1 MLSELYAKFIEQD
14 RKEQRLEK
22 LILRHKRALQKLQ
35 ERGGWWNCCLIPL
48 ADKLSEILN
57 MPYKIYGP
65 FGLGAETSIYFFPDG
80 KCGDIVK
87 SDTYGITL
95 HPAYKDGEGSCAE
108 RFYLTYNTGERTNT
122 YPEGTIGYWNGFNN
136 VEAPLPDDIDK
147 VVEIVKKNFCAGK
160 EC

>member
-1 MLSELYAKFIEQD
+1 MLSALYAKFIEQEN
-14 RKEQRLEK
+14 KEQRLAK

-57 MPYKIYGP
+57 MPYEIYGP

-87 SDTYGITL
+87 NDTYGIMIRGGKFQRFDSTIV
-95 HPAYKDGEGSCAE
+95 YTDEEGRE
-108 RFYLTYNTGERTNT
+108 
-122 YPEGTIGYWNGFNN
+122 
-136 VEAPLPDDIDK
+136 VDPLS
-147 VVEIVKKNFCAGK
+147 GL
-160 EC
+160 